1 MTWYDKNF
9 QNQNKNKINK
19 KFFIQKSNKEKSS
32 LRKSSELHHNTVISE
47 SFHHPA
53 RMQSTLVRY
62 KLYMNWF
69 QMKLQSTGMDS
80 EVRVGILCI
89 DISTTLREQYGD
101 QFKSYIRRSYA
112 EFVEA
117 SKGKF
122 VPILLVSYLSQR
134 RNYF

>member
-1 MTWYDKNF
+1 
-9 QNQNKNKINK
+9 
-19 KFFIQKSNKEKSS
+19 
-32 LRKSSELHHNTVISE
+32 
-47 SFHHPA
+47 
-53 RMQSTLVRY
+53 
-62 KLYMNWF
+62 
-69 QMKLQSTGMDS
+69 MKLQSSDMDP

-112 EFVEA
+112 KFVEA

-122 VPILLVSYLSQR
+122 VPILLVSFSSRQ